1 MGQKVNPVSFRV
13 GEFTDW
19 KARWFADKKE
29 FKDKLLA
36 DIKLR
41 RVLFSR
47 LKTAGITDVIIERLP
62 KAITVRLFV
71 TRPGMVIGRGG
82 SGIEE
87 LREFVRKL
95 IDNHDDTKIE
105 ILIEEVREPE
115 LSARLIAVRISQELE
130 RRLPARRVVTRII
143 ERVMSSGAKGIKVV
157 LSGRIGGAEIS
168 RREKYHGG
176 SVPSQTLR
184 ANIDYAQEQASLKKG
199 YVGVKVWIHRKESYV
214 AT

>member
-19 KARWFADKKE
+19 KARWFADKRE
-29 FKDKLLA
+29 FREKLLA

-41 RVLFSR
+41 RELFAR
-47 LKTAGITDVIIERLP
+47 LKTAGITDIIIERLP

-82 SGIEE
+82 SGVEE
-87 LREFVRKL
+87 IREFVRKNL
-95 IDNHDDTKIE
+95 GMSDDTKIE
-105 ILIEEVREPE
+105 ILIEEVKEPE
-115 LSARLIAVRISQELE
+115 LSARLTVVRIVQELE
-130 RRLPARRVVTRII
+130 RRLPARRVVTRAI
-143 ERVMSSGAKGIKVV
+143 ERVMSSGAKGVKVV

-168 RREKYHGG
+168 RREKYHRG

-184 ANIDYAQEQASLKKG
+184 ANIDYAQEHASLKKG
-199 YVGVKVWIHRKESYV
+199 YVGVKVWIHRKEE
-214 AT
+214 